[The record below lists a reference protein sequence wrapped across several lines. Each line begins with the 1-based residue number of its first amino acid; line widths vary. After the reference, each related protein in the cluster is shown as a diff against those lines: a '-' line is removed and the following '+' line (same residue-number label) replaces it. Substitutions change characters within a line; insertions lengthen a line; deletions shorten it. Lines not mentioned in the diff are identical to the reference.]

1 MLDGQL
7 RPNRLTDER
16 IQQAI
21 LAVPRERFVPAPLR
35 GVAYVD
41 EDLPLGR
48 GRCLMEPMVFARLLQ
63 VAELREG
70 DVVLDVGCAS
80 GYSSAV
86 EARLAGTVVALESDP
101 EFVRLANEN
110 LSALSVDNVAVV
122 SGGLRPGYPDQGP
135 YDVIVLNG
143 SVDHVPEALI
153 AQLREGGRLVAVETG
168 EGTGRGV
175 LYRKSG
181 GLAGRRVLFDAAVAP
196 LPGFERAAQFTF

>member
-143 SVDHVPEALI
+143 SVDRVPEALI